1 MSRSELMHRVA
12 ASTLLYGYRDPL
24 PLHPPFSVETES
36 QVPSEPD
43 EPVVSGPWRG
53 DDKGDHREGEVDPRV
68 PKIMEDVM
76 RYIRSID
83 VNTL

>member
-1 MSRSELMHRVA
+1 MARSELTYRMATSR
-12 ASTLLYGYRDPL
+12 LLFGSRDPL
-24 PLHPPFSVETES
+24 PLHPSFSLKAES
-36 QVPSEPD
+36 EISSDLD
-43 EPVVSGPWRG
+43 ESAVSGPWRG

>member
-1 MSRSELMHRVA
+1 MSRSELIPRMATSR
-12 ASTLLYGYRDPL
+12 LLYGSRDAF
-24 PLHPPFSVETES
+24 PLHTPFSLGAES
-36 QVPSEPD
+36 EIPSDFD
-43 EPVVSGPWRG
+43 ESAVSSPWREG
-53 DDKGDHREGEVDPRV
+53 DKGDHRESELDFRV

>member
-1 MSRSELMHRVA
+1 MTRSELMHRVA
-12 ASTLLYGYRDPL
+12 TPKLLFGSRDPI
-24 PLHPPFSVETES
+24 PLHTPFSLKAES
-36 QVPSEPD
+36 EISSDLD
-43 EPVVSGPWRG
+43 ESAVSGPWRG

-83 VNTL
+83 VNAL

>member
-1 MSRSELMHRVA
+1 MGAESEIPSDL
-12 ASTLLYGYRDPL
+12 D
-24 PLHPPFSVETES
+24 ES
-36 QVPSEPD
+36 AIS
-43 EPVVSGPWRG
+43 SLGTG
-53 DDKGDHREGEVDPRV
+53 GDKGDHREGEVDPRV